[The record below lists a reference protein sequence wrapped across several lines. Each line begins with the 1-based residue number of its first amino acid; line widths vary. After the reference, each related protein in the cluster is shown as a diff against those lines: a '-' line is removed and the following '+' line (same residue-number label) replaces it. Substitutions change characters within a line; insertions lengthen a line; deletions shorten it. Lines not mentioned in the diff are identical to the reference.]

1 MASAA
6 AAAAAAVSPSRC
18 RGCAR
23 AEATAIQK
31 RRDSK
36 HAAELSSLSAQ
47 FDTLLRR
54 AEMAEHA
61 LQEKRAAAETSVSA
75 LQEHLVKASA
85 QAAKGAES
93 TGSDISQSVFTS
105 DEMRTIKDLFIS
117 VKTEVAEAG
126 EKIHALRAILEE
138 RDADISNPRIELA
151 AAKEMLMWR
160 RKPLRPRWSD
170 GRISCSEKTSS

>member
-1 MASAA
+1 MSC
-6 AAAAAAVSPSRC
+6 V
-18 RGCAR
+18 
-23 AEATAIQK
+23 EATAIQK

-151 AAKEMLMWR
+151 AAKEHAHVAA
-160 RKPLRPRWSD
+160 KAVAKLRGSD
-170 GRISCSEKTSS
+170 GRITLSLEKTMQLTGYLRSMI